1 MCFSTLHLVCELWL
15 PVCTP
20 GEECAWV
27 ANPTWFGG
35 SVHLSINLER
45 SVLGCVNPPVLS
57 QQALTTLV
65 QTWRGVNQGELIL
78 RVVCHLQR

>member
-1 MCFSTLHLVCELWL
+1 MGDSTLHLVCELWL
-15 PVCTP
+15 PVCRP
-20 GEECAWV
+20 GEDCAWV

-35 SVHLSINLER
+35 SDHLSTNLER

-65 QTWRGVNQGELIL
+65 QTWRGVDQGVSIL
-78 RVVCHLQR
+78 CVACPLL